1 MKLHLDNLHVLTSHN
16 YAYCC
21 TQLMVEGIYIL
32 VLLDT
37 DTSRRSDVMKK
48 FTEVAID
55 HSDHLQ
61 PGYEYFRVCI
71 MVVSFSTSLKP
82 RYAAFYLSAFPNTTS
97 YAIPQGIL
105 QGLKLLPLTSVCLSF
120 FTQFCS
126 GGLYDY
132 PSAPDWDHYVD
143 QSNNPMVRI

>member
-1 MKLHLDNLHVLTSHN
+1 MRTLCETAFGQLTHIP
-16 YAYCC
+16 YAHCR

-32 VLLDT
+32 ALLDT

-71 MVVSFSTSLKP
+71 LVVSFSTS
-82 RYAAFYLSAFPNTTS
+82 
-97 YAIPQGIL
+97 
-105 QGLKLLPLTSVCLSF
+105 
-120 FTQFCS
+120 
-126 GGLYDY
+126 
-132 PSAPDWDHYVD
+132 
-143 QSNNPMVRI
+143 